1 MKTIS
6 LYTKNNSI
14 IHTLKSERS
23 FKLKL
28 NSPFPWGEVCI
39 VDCDAIPDS
48 PECIFHPC
56 IAIVS
61 QSAQSVP
68 LDFDYVIQAPFDVS
82 CMVRAIRLLCT
93 NEADEYIFSRVSDI
107 FEEIGMDTK
116 RLGFSYAAYGVALYL
131 KYGGQCKFCDIFEE
145 IAQNNNTTA
154 YAVERAIRTAIEKA
168 WQYGDIQK
176 MYALF
181 GNSINPEKGKPSN
194 AEFIAGIAMQLSD
207 AIN

>member
-1 MKTIS
+1 M
-6 LYTKNNSI
+6 
-14 IHTLKSERS
+14 
-23 FKLKL
+23 
-28 NSPFPWGEVCI
+28 
-39 VDCDAIPDS
+39 
-48 PECIFHPC
+48 
-56 IAIVS
+56 
-61 QSAQSVP
+61 
-68 LDFDYVIQAPFDVS
+68 
-82 CMVRAIRLLCT
+82 
-93 NEADEYIFSRVSDI
+93 
-107 FEEIGMDTK
+107 
-116 RLGFSYAAYGVALYL
+116 YL

-168 WQYGDIQK
+168 WQYGDLQK